1 MTRRTTGSRLR
12 ARGGRGSVAL
22 PAVVCAVVALAGC
35 AGGTSSAAPASTAG
49 SPVTDSAAGS
59 TADSSSGSTAVAS
72 AQPATGSAD
81 PSAAG
86 AQSASADATAAGAT
100 AAAVTNPLF
109 SLKPGRQSVRL
120 GFKIVGHRKLDH
132 RRVYTITDVHKV
144 VDGVTVTIA
153 IDQDIDGGELS
164 QQSLELLAL
173 GDDATIR
180 YLGSYT
186 ETYEGGQF
194 VNFTDAWLS
203 GVKGAKGGALVPGHP
218 QVGLQFLEA
227 QIPGEGTRNS
237 VVTKIGGEHKCVP
250 FRCFDNLVAINE
262 SGIELK
268 YYSPGVGGVLTVP
281 LEGDAQETE
290 ELVNVATLSPA
301 GLAEISNEVVKL
313 DQHARTVAPD
323 VYGASDPAKRATS

>member
-1 MTRRTTGSRLR
+1 MTGRTTGGTHEPRRRL
-12 ARGGRGSVAL
+12 STI
-22 PAVVCAVVALAGC
+22 AVLAAVCMGTSLAGC
-35 AGGTSSAAPASTAG
+35 AGGASSPAAGTPAASQAASSSAN
-49 SPVTDSAAGS
+49 SAANS
-59 TADSSSGSTAVAS
+59 S
-72 AQPATGSAD
+72 AQASETSESAD
-81 PSAAG
+81 PSGAAEQSGSPSATVAAG
-86 AQSASADATAAGAT
+86 A
-100 AAAVTNPLF
+100 AAAPVTNPLF

-120 GFKIVGHRKLDH
+120 GFKIIGHRKLDH
-132 RRVYTITDVHKV
+132 KRVYTITDVHKV
-144 VDGVTVTIA
+144 VDGVNVTIA

-203 GVKGAKGGALVPGHP
+203 GVKGAKGGALVPGRP
-218 QVGLQFLEA
+218 QVGVQFLEA

-262 SGIELK
+262 AGIELK

-290 ELVNVATLSPA
+290 ELINVSTLSPA
-301 GLAEISNEVVKL
+301 GLAEISNEVVRL
-313 DQHARTVAPD
+313 DQHARTIAPD
-323 VYGASDPAKRATS
+323 VYGTSDPAKRAAS